1 MTMLAAGLYD
11 WLLFLH
17 IVAAMVWFGGL
28 VVLAAFVAAVVR
40 AAEPDA
46 IARFMRTLRRI
57 GPLVLAPAPVALV
70 GFGVWMVLDTDAWGF
85 GQTWIWLALVLFGA
99 AFLVGAAHQSRA
111 AIAADRAAT
120 AGDHAEAIRQLR
132 RWSWGTRLIVLL
144 LLVATWDM
152 VFKPGI

>member
-1 MTMLAAGLYD
+1 VTVAAGLYD

-28 VVLAAFVAAVVR
+28 IVLGALATLIAR
-40 AAEPDA
+40 AGDREA
-46 IARFMRTLRRI
+46 IARFVGTLRTI
-57 GPLVLAPAPVALV
+57 GPVVLAPAPVALV
-70 GFGVWMVLDTDAWGF
+70 GLGVWMVLDTDAWGF

-99 AFLVGAAHQSRA
+99 AFLIGAAHQSRA
-111 AIAADRAAT
+111 AIAAERSAT
-120 AGDHAEAIRQLR
+120 GGDHAAAARHLR
-132 RWSWGTRLIVLL
+132 RWSWGMLAILAL